1 MPVRFLLAICALMLM
16 AFLAV
21 PPAHADDDDAEVD
34 FSLPFDTGLAQKTKE
49 AIAACVKCHSPAG
62 LANPPRPD
70 LDRVRLEKTIL
81 HPEAYDASAH
91 TGMDC
96 KDCHTRG
103 YADFPHKAGVGPAKP
118 CVECHRRRAETVERE
133 VKASVHDAKH
143 PGKFDCVTCHDPHVY
158 TTAEKIGAPK
168 RIVAQDNAMCAD
180 CHRSE
185 LLFSKFITKRLP
197 DLGEV
202 HGFLPNT
209 ALHFQAIRCID
220 CHTPEGNPTSHEVVA
235 REKSERNCATCHS
248 AETSLRTRLYRHLTR
263 EARESDAGFLNAF
276 ILTDAYIVGATR
288 NLWLDRASFVILALL
303 LGGIGLHAGLRIR
316 GAVRRRRGP

>member
-1 MPVRFLLAICALMLM
+1 VPVRFLLALCALL
-16 AFLAV
+16 LAAV
-21 PPAHADDDDAEVD
+21 LTASPARADDAEDD
-34 FSLPFDTGLAQKTKE
+34 FSLSSDSGLAAKTRE
-49 AIAACVKCHSPAG
+49 AIAACERCHSPAG

-70 LDRVRLEKTIL
+70 LDRAKLAKALV
-81 HPEAYDASAH
+81 HPEAYDGSAH
-91 TGMDC
+91 SGMDC
-96 KDCHTRG
+96 KDCHTKG
-103 YADFPHKAGVGPAKP
+103 YADFPHPSAPGPAKP
-118 CVECHRRRAETVERE
+118 CGECHRRRVEVVERE
-133 VKASVHDAKH
+133 VKASVHHAKH

-158 TTAEKIGAPK
+158 TTAAKLKEPR

-197 DLGEV
+197 DLGAV

-209 ALHFQAIRCID
+209 ALHFQAVRCID
-220 CHTPEGNPTSHEVVA
+220 CHTADGAPTSHEVLA
-235 REKSERNCATCHS
+235 REKSERDCVTCHS

-276 ILTDAYIVGATR
+276 ILTDAYLVGATR

-303 LGGIGLHAGLRIR
+303 LGGIGLHAGLRVA
-316 GAVRRRRGP
+316 GALKRRRGR